1 MIIWNFKRRMS
12 LISPKKVFLISFLII
27 LCLLMGPVCSSEY
40 SPSEAW
46 LQYKTPESAGWSVS
60 GLEQAR
66 EFAESIRPGAVMGI
80 YQGHVLFAWGP
91 VQRLFRCHSVRKSLL
106 SGLIGIYVE
115 NNTLNLDKT
124 IGELGIDDIQS
135 LSQTEK
141 QATVLQLLKA
151 RSGIYHPAAKET
163 SSMERERPERG
174 SHLPGEFFWYNN
186 WDFNILG
193 VIFEQETGRK
203 IFEAFQENI
212 AQPVGMQDYTLKEQ
226 FYQYARSKSKY
237 PAYAFRMSARD
248 LARFGQLYLQNGKW
262 NNKKIIPADWVRE
275 STSGYSNVN
284 PGTQYGY
291 MWWVYPAGGLDAEKY
306 PTLNQWDKFAAIGTG
321 GQLIL
326 VIPEADFVFVHRG
339 DTDFG
344 RGVSGSNVWKLAEM
358 VMQSK
363 KKEAQKKPELEALS
377 PIPFSYEFPPL
388 ETYEEIDLPPE
399 VLASYTGTYQLTP
412 KVQIIIRLFGDQLAA
427 EMTGPQGGEA
437 DIFPSSKDHFFGRSL
452 RLGITFIRDDS
463 NEITG
468 LLLDLDS
475 RIQKAEKS
483 KQSNS

>member
-1 MIIWNFKRRMS
+1 MIVWTFKRRMS
-12 LISPKKVFLISFLII
+12 LISQKRVFFLSFSII
-27 LCLLMGPVCSSEY
+27 LWFLVGLGCSSDY
-40 SPSEAW
+40 SPSESW
-46 LQYKTPESAGWSVS
+46 LQYQTPDSAGWSVS
-60 GLEQAR
+60 DLEQAR
-66 EFAESIRPGAVMGI
+66 QFAESIRSGAVMGI
-80 YQGHVLFAWGP
+80 YRGHVLFAWGD

-115 NNTLNLDKT
+115 NNTIDLDET
-124 IGELGIDDIQS
+124 IEELGIDDIQP

-193 VIFEQETGRK
+193 VIFEQKTGRK
-203 IFEAFQENI
+203 IFKAFQDHI
-212 AQPVGMQDYTLKEQ
+212 AQPVGMQDYKLGEQ
-226 FYQYARSKSKY
+226 FYQYARSKSKH

-262 NNKKIIPADWVRE
+262 DDKQVIPSDWVRE
-275 STSGYSNVN
+275 STSGYSKVN

-291 MWWVYPAGGLDAEKY
+291 MWWVYPEGELDPEKY

-321 GQLIL
+321 GQLVL
-326 VIPEADFVFVHRG
+326 VIPEAEFVLVHRG

-344 RGVSGSNVWKLAEM
+344 SGVSGPNVWKLAEI
-358 VMQSK
+358 VMQSRNK
-363 KKEAQKKPELEALS
+363 KAEKKPELEALS
-377 PIPFSYEFPPL
+377 PIPFLYELPPL
-388 ETYEEIDLPPE
+388 GTHEEIDLPPE
-399 VLASYTGTYQLTP
+399 VLESYTGTYQLTP
-412 KVQIIIRLFGDQLAA
+412 KVQIIIRRFGNQLAA

-437 DIFPSSKDHFFGRSL
+437 DIFPSSKNHFFGRAVQL
-452 RLGITFIRDDS
+452 EITFIRDDS
-463 NEITG
+463 NEISG
-468 LLLDLDS
+468 LLLDFGG
-475 RIQKAEKS
+475 RIQKAEKI
-483 KQSNS
+483 K